1 MLCYF
6 SHTCRIMLLLAPRG
20 TGSWTFSRY
29 LYFRTCFTP
38 VIPKIH
44 ADLCRSCKILNHW
57 NLCSKYQSYHKI
69 YKLSHMS
76 LLNSKCN
83 YSNLEIQSP
92 TLWAIPTVVHLD
104 SSIWPGI
111 LLPILWK
118 IWEARNAAAFRTENH
133 SPRVTITS
141 LCRDF
146 DLWTLRFREPSDK
159 VAALSWRDYLSSWIA
174 VTL

>member
-1 MLCYF
+1 MLFF
-6 SHTCRIMLLLAPRG
+6 SYLQNYAPTCSTWYWVLNFLQVFIFPHL
-20 TGSWTFSRY
+20 FS
-29 LYFRTCFTP
+29 P

-44 ADLCRSCKILNHW
+44 ADLCRSSKILNHW
-57 NLCSKYQSYHKI
+57 NLCSKYQSYHQI

-83 YSNLEIQSP
+83 YTNLEIQSH
-92 TLWAIPTVVHLD
+92 TSWAIPTLVHLD

-159 VAALSWRDYLSSWIA
+159 VAALSWRYDLSSRIA